1 MSSETLNRTGAFS
14 QAKDLKNRIL
24 FTVLLLVVYR
34 LGTYVP
40 LSGIDP
46 SALKEIMATS
56 QKGLLG
62 MFNMFSG
69 GAVTRMAI
77 FALGIMPYISSSII
91 VQLLTGTSDYFK
103 NLKEQGEIGRKKITQ
118 ITRYGTVLIACLQ
131 GYGVSVGL
139 ENAGNLVIEPGIG
152 FKIITTISLVAGTT
166 FLMWLGEQI
175 TLRGVGNGISLIIF
189 SGIVAEIPRA
199 LASTFELGRT
209 GALSALMIV
218 GIFIL
223 VIFTVLFIV
232 FFERA
237 MRKILVNYPKRQ
249 VGNKIY
255 GGDSSY
261 LPLKINTA
269 GVIPAIFASAL
280 LLLPITLTN
289 FGFTESDLSIKIS
302 SMFTQGQPLYM
313 LLYASGIIFFAFFYT
328 SIVFNP
334 KETAENLRKY
344 GGYIPGIR
352 PGDRTAEYIES
363 ILIRLT
369 TVGSLYLTFVCLMP
383 EFLIA
388 KYPIPFYLGG
398 TSILIVVVVAM
409 DTVTQVQ
416 TRLMSSQYESLIRK
430 TKFGK

>member
-1 MSSETLNRTGAFS
+1 MSSESMNATGAFS

-24 FTVLLLVVYR
+24 FTILVLAIYR

-40 LSGIDP
+40 LAGIDP
-46 SALKEIMATS
+46 SALKEIMSAS

-91 VQLLTGTSDYFK
+91 VQLLTGVSDYFK

-118 ITRYGTVLIACLQ
+118 ITRYGTVIIACLQ

-139 ENAGNLVIEPGIG
+139 ENSGNLVIEPGMSFRIT
-152 FKIITTISLVAGTT
+152 TTISLVAGTT

-218 GIFIL
+218 AIFIL
-223 VIFTVLFIV
+223 IIFTVLFIV

-237 MRKILVNYPKRQ
+237 MRKILINYPKRQ
-249 VGNKIY
+249 VGNKMY
-255 GGDSSY
+255 GGESSH

-280 LLLPITLTN
+280 LLLPVTISN
-289 FGFTESDLSIKIS
+289 FGFAESDAFLKIS

-313 LLYASGIIFFAFFYT
+313 LLYASGIIFFSFFYT

-344 GGYIPGIR
+344 GGYVPGIR
-352 PGDRTAEYIES
+352 PGERTAEYIDT

>member
-1 MSSETLNRTGAFS
+1 MSSEAMNTAGAFS

-24 FTVLLLVVYR
+24 FTILLLIIYR

-40 LSGIDP
+40 LAGIDP
-46 SALKEIMATS
+46 SALKEIMASS

-77 FALGIMPYISSSII
+77 FALGIMPYISASII
-91 VQLLTGTSDYFK
+91 VQLLTGVSDYFK
-103 NLKEQGEIGRKKITQ
+103 NLKDQGEIGRKKITQ

-139 ENAGNLVIEPGIG
+139 ENAGNLVIEPGMS
-152 FKIITTISLVAGTT
+152 FRIITTISLVAGTT

-223 VIFTVLFIV
+223 VILTVLFIV

-237 MRKILVNYPKRQ
+237 MRKILINYPKRQ
-249 VGNKIY
+249 VGNKMY
-255 GGDSSY
+255 GGESSH

-280 LLLPITLTN
+280 LLLTITISN
-289 FGFTESDLSIKIS
+289 IGFAESDTFLKIS

-313 LLYASGIIFFAFFYT
+313 LLYASGIIFFSFFYT

-334 KETAENLRKY
+334 KETSENLRKY
-344 GGYIPGIR
+344 WGYITVIR
-352 PGDRTAEYIES
+352 PGERTAEYIETV
-363 ILIRLT
+363 LMRLT
-369 TVGSLYLTFVCLMP
+369 TVGALYLTFVCLMP

-416 TRLMSSQYESLIRK
+416 TRLMSSQYESLIKK

>member
-1 MSSETLNRTGAFS
+1 MSNENINQGAFS
-14 QAKDLKNRIL
+14 KANDLKSRIF
-24 FTVLLLVVYR
+24 FTIFILIIYR

-40 LSGIDP
+40 LAGIDP
-46 SALKEIMATS
+46 QALTQVMSNS

-62 MFNMFSG
+62 MFNVFSG
-69 GAVTRMAI
+69 GAVTRMSI
-77 FALGIMPYISSSII
+77 FALGIMPYISASII
-91 VQLLTGTSDYFK
+91 IKLLTGVSDYFK
-103 NLKEQGEIGRKKITQ
+103 NLKEQGEVGRKQITQ
-118 ITRYGTVLIACLQ
+118 LTRYGTVFIAILQ

-139 ENAGNLVIEPGIG
+139 ENAGSLVLDPGMS
-152 FKIITTISLVAGTT
+152 FRLTTTISLVAGTT

-209 GALSALMIV
+209 GALSATLIII
-218 GIFIL
+218 IFIL

-237 MRKILVNYPKRQ
+237 MRKILINYPKRQ
-249 VGNKIY
+249 MGNKVY
-255 GGDSSY
+255 GGESSH

-280 LLLPITLTN
+280 LLLPVTLSN
-289 FGFTESDLSIKIS
+289 FGFSDSETFMSIS

-313 LLYASGIIFFAFFYT
+313 LLYAAGIIFFSFFYT

-352 PGDRTAEYIES
+352 PGERSAEYIET
-363 ILIRLT
+363 ILMRLT
-369 TVGSLYLTFVCLMP
+369 TIGSIYLTFVCLMP
-383 EFLIA
+383 EFLIS

-416 TRLMSSQYESLIRK
+416 TRLMSSQYESLIKK

>member
-1 MSSETLNRTGAFS
+1 MSNENFNQSAFS
-14 QAKDLKNRIL
+14 QASDLKNRIF
-24 FTVLLLVVYR
+24 FTIFILIIYR

-40 LSGIDP
+40 LAGIDP
-46 SALKEIMATS
+46 QALKEVMSST

-62 MFNMFSG
+62 MFNVFSG

-91 VQLLTGTSDYFK
+91 IQLLTGVSDYFK
-103 NLKEQGEIGRKKITQ
+103 SLKEQGEIGRKKITQ
-118 ITRYGTVLIACLQ
+118 LTRYGTVLIAILQ

-139 ENAGNLVIEPGIG
+139 ENAGTLVMDPGMSFRIT
-152 FKIITTISLVAGTT
+152 TTISLVAGTT

-209 GALSALMIV
+209 GALSATLIIM
-218 GIFIL
+218 IFIL
-223 VIFTVLFIV
+223 VILTVLFIV

-237 MRKILVNYPKRQ
+237 MRKILINYPKRQ
-249 VGNKIY
+249 MGNKIY
-255 GGDSSY
+255 GGESSH

-280 LLLPITLTN
+280 LLLPVTLAN
-289 FGFTESDLSIKIS
+289 FGFSNSETFLNIS

-313 LLYASGIIFFAFFYT
+313 LLYASGIIFFSFFYT

-352 PGDRTAEYIES
+352 PGERSAEYIES
-363 ILIRLT
+363 ILIKLT
-369 TVGSLYLTFVCLMP
+369 TIGSLYLTFVCLLP
-383 EFLIA
+383 EFLIS

-416 TRLMSSQYESLIRK
+416 TRLMSSQYESLIKK
-430 TKFGK
+430 TKFGR

>member
-1 MSSETLNRTGAFS
+1 MSSETINTSSAFS
-14 QAKDLKNRIL
+14 QAKDLKSRIL
-24 FTVLLLVVYR
+24 FTILILTIYR

-40 LSGIDP
+40 LAGIDP
-46 SALKEIMATS
+46 LALKEIMASS

-77 FALGIMPYISSSII
+77 FALGIMPYISSAII
-91 VQLLTGTSDYFK
+91 VQLLTGVSDYFK
-103 NLKEQGEIGRKKITQ
+103 NLKDQGEIGRKKITQ

-139 ENAGNLVIEPGIG
+139 ENAGNLVIEPGLS
-152 FKIITTISLVAGTT
+152 FRIITTISLVAGTT

-223 VIFTVLFIV
+223 VILTVLFIV

-237 MRKILVNYPKRQ
+237 MRKILINYPKRQ
-249 VGNKIY
+249 VGNKMY
-255 GGDSSY
+255 GGESSH

-280 LLLPITLTN
+280 LLLPITVSN
-289 FGFTESDLSIKIS
+289 FGFAESDTFLKVS
-302 SMFTQGQPLYM
+302 SMFLRDNLIHDVIP
-313 LLYASGIIFFAFFYT
+313 SGIFFFFFLH
-328 SIVFNP
+328 FNC
-334 KETAENLRKY
+334 
-344 GGYIPGIR
+344 
-352 PGDRTAEYIES
+352 
-363 ILIRLT
+363 
-369 TVGSLYLTFVCLMP
+369 F
-383 EFLIA
+383 
-388 KYPIPFYLGG
+388 
-398 TSILIVVVVAM
+398 
-409 DTVTQVQ
+409 
-416 TRLMSSQYESLIRK
+416 
-430 TKFGK
+430 

>member
-1 MSSETLNRTGAFS
+1 MSSETLNTPGTFS

-24 FTVLLLVVYR
+24 FTVLLLIVYR
-34 LGTYVP
+34 LGTYIP

-46 SALKEIMATS
+46 QALKEIMSTS

-91 VQLLTGTSDYFK
+91 VQLLTGVSDYFK
-103 NLKEQGEIGRKKITQ
+103 NLKEQGEVGRKQITQ
-118 ITRYGTVLIACLQ
+118 ITRYGTVLIAALQ

-139 ENAGNLVIEPGIG
+139 ENAGNLVIEPGMS
-152 FKIITTISLVAGTT
+152 FRIITTISLVAGTT

-199 LASTFELGRT
+199 LVSTFELGRT
-209 GALSALMIV
+209 GALSAIMIV

-223 VIFTVLFIV
+223 VILTVLFIV

-237 MRKILVNYPKRQ
+237 MRKILINYPKRQ
-249 VGNKIY
+249 VGNKMY
-255 GGDSSY
+255 GGESSH

-289 FGFTESDLSIKIS
+289 FCFAESDLSMKIS

-313 LLYASGIIFFAFFYT
+313 LLYASGIIFFSFFYT

-352 PGDRTAEYIES
+352 PGERTAEYIEN